1 MKGRHVGIVRYVV
14 GGLDYDL
21 LQETKIL
28 RIICVNRGYV
38 VSLRQKVNQM
48 EQIERIKQMELR
60 MEHAAKAVMELS
72 VALDNYEAV
81 QEDLTALSEYYDG
94 EAWKQDYTDDE
105 AGRLPADLKR
115 GVLSEDGI
123 WNLLSD
129 ANELNKRLQ
138 RYKAHAEP
146 L

>member
-1 MKGRHVGIVRYVV
+1 M
-14 GGLDYDL
+14 L
-21 LQETKIL
+21 ETKIL